1 MVHRAC
7 GPFGLGIQT
16 IDFSG
21 GKGSAILVGP
31 PLGEIDVMGNAA
43 GNADVID
50 VPVPVSE
57 SASGRFIVLT
67 CKDQDFS
74 GWRSKAGGVAIGVQD
89 GAQKEAKRYKGAKGI
104 HGIQAGD

>member
-1 MVHRAC
+1 MHRP
-7 GPFGLGIQT
+7 GSPFRFRIE
-16 IDFSG
+16 SRHAPAR
-21 GKGSAILVGP
+21 KGAAEIVGP
-31 PLGEIDVMGNAA
+31 SFRKIDVMGNAA

-74 GWRSKAGGVAIGVQD
+74 GWRSKAGGVAIGMQD
-89 GAQKEAKRYKGAKGI
+89 GAQKEAKRCKGAKGI